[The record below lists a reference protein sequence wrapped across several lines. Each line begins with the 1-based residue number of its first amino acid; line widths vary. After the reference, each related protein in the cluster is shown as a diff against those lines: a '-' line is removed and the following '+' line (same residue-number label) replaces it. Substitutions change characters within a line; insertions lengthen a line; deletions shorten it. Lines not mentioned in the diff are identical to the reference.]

1 MRERCRTRN
10 SRARVVDGGCKRC
23 PSKRISN
30 EGREAQ
36 SCQACAFKMG
46 QPKVGEGPLKLL
58 QAPKRVMPEG
68 SKLRESK
75 LRWLGK
81 VGRSGGAAKR
91 LRSEYSRVS
100 RSTSPWGR
108 RRDGESEEV
117 RMAKMAKMGEY
128 WGKGQG
134 VPKQRE
140 VRSRDNVVGIIS
152 GHGYKETEVA
162 WRSWGGL
169 K

>member
-1 MRERCRTRN
+1 MGAVED
-10 SRARVVDGGCKRC
+10 VQG
-23 PSKRISN
+23 SKRISN

-68 SKLRESK
+68 GVNWGSRNCGGWEKLGE
-75 LRWLGK
+75 
-81 VGRSGGAAKR
+81 AAKR

-108 RRDGESEEV
+108 RREGRV
-117 RMAKMAKMGEY
+117 KRVVMAKMGM
-128 WGKGQG
+128 GR
-134 VPKQRE
+134 VC
-140 VRSRDNVVGIIS
+140 RS
-152 GHGYKETEVA
+152 KE
-162 WRSWGGL
+162 R
-169 K
+169 